1 VRYQSSLLSPKFGFF
16 KRKTSDNFHEKNSQT
31 DSIQAVTDK
40 ELLEIIEKEKKLLE
54 RDLISDLEPTRRS
67 VLECLDRLRTSADD
81 LEEQELKVENPQFES
96 LINNSKRILI
106 TSIKKESYIDSSE
119 INDYENAVK
128 FKNNLEL
135 LINRFGQVGDSH
147 NRILNEFMRKQLN
160 KLKNEFDNLSSLL
173 KQVTKILSIKESEI
187 SKNIVCR
194 DDLIMFKEKLTER
207 KDKQDRL
214 LELTDEGTTIDK
226 NIESSKREYDDFHES
241 EEFLNTTNTLEKIND
256 RKKEIGRFE
265 RNLINMVSNLSRPI
279 TKFSYLASKE
289 TQGRLALI
297 QNQPLEIFGD
307 KSHYIQLFGELRK
320 QVVDK
325 SIQIKDPEKT
335 IHQIDEIV
343 NSLPSLSVELENLKE
358 ELIHL
363 ESSISSKNMRHMEDM
378 KSKTEMYEKYRSEN
392 VSQIEETKNNIIELD
407 SSIEILKKK
416 IEENV
421 LEITNINYSILRDQ
435 N

>member
-1 VRYQSSLLSPKFGFF
+1 MSPKFGFF
-16 KRKTSDNFHEKNSQT
+16 KRKTSDNFHEKKSQT
-31 DSIQAVTDK
+31 DSIQTVTDK

-67 VLECLDRLRTSADD
+67 VIECLDRLRTSADD

-173 KQVTKILSIKESEI
+173 KQVTKILSVKESEI
-187 SKNIVCR
+187 NKNIACR

-214 LELTDEGTTIDK
+214 LELTDEATTIDK

-241 EEFLNTTNTLEKIND
+241 EEFLNTTNTLEKINN
-256 RKKEIGRFE
+256 RKMEIGRFE

-307 KSHYIQLFGELRK
+307 KSRYIQLFGELRK

-343 NSLPSLSVELENLKE
+343 NSLPSLSVELKNLKE

-363 ESSISSKNMRHMEDM
+363 ESSISSKNIRHMEEM

-421 LEITNINYSILRDQ
+421 LEILNTRYIIR
-435 N
+435 

>member
-1 VRYQSSLLSPKFGFF
+1 MRYQSSLLSPKFGFF

-119 INDYENAVK
+119 IEDYENAVK

-187 SKNIVCR
+187 SKNIAIR

-256 RKKEIGRFE
+256 RKMEIGRFE

-297 QNQPLEIFGD
+297 QNQPLEIFSN

-343 NSLPSLSVELENLKE
+343 NSLPSLSVELENLKK
-358 ELIHL
+358 ELVHL

-378 KSKTEMYEKYRSEN
+378 KSKTEMYEKYRLEN
-392 VSQIEETKNNIIELD
+392 VSKIKETKNNIIELD
-407 SSIEILKKK
+407 SSIDILKKK

-421 LEITNINYSILRDQ
+421 LEILNTRYFIRQ
-435 N
+435 

>member
-1 VRYQSSLLSPKFGFF
+1 MSPKFGFF
-16 KRKTSDNFHEKNSQT
+16 KRKTSLNFNEKKSQT
-31 DSIQAVTDK
+31 DSVQTVTDK
-40 ELLEIIEKEKKLLE
+40 ELLEIVEKEKKLLE
-54 RDLISDLEPTRRS
+54 SDLISDLEPVRRS
-67 VLECLDRLRTSADD
+67 VLDCLDRLRTGADD

-173 KQVTKILSIKESEI
+173 KEVTKILSVKESEI
-187 SKNIVCR
+187 NKNIVCR

-207 KDKQDRL
+207 KEKQDRL
-214 LELTDEGTTIDK
+214 LELTDEGTTIAK
-226 NIESSKREYDDFHES
+226 NIELNRREYNDFHES

-289 TQGRLALI
+289 TQGRLTLL
-297 QNQPLEIFGD
+297 QNQPLEIFAD
-307 KSHYIQLFGELRK
+307 KSQYIALLGELRK

-343 NSLPSLSVELENLKE
+343 NSLPSLSVELKNLKN

-378 KSKTEMYEKYRSEN
+378 KSKTEMYEKYRAEN
-392 VSQIEETKNNIIELD
+392 VSKIEETRNSIIELD

-416 IEENV
+416 IEEKV

-435 N
+435 P

>member
-1 VRYQSSLLSPKFGFF
+1 LSPKFGFF

-54 RDLISDLEPTRRS
+54 KDLISDLEPTRRS
-67 VLECLDRLRTSADD
+67 VIECLDRLRTGADD
-81 LEEQELKVENPQFES
+81 LEKQELKVENPQFES

-173 KQVTKILSIKESEI
+173 KQVTKILSVKESEI
-187 SKNIVCR
+187 NKNIACR

-214 LELTDEGTTIDK
+214 LELTDEGIAIDM
-226 NIESSKREYDDFHES
+226 NIESSKRQYEDFHES
-241 EEFLNTTNTLEKIND
+241 EEFLNTTDTLEKINN
-256 RKKEIGRFE
+256 RKKEIARFE
-265 RNLINMVSNLSRPI
+265 RDLINMVSNLSRPI

-289 TQGRLALI
+289 TQGRLALL
-297 QNQPLEIFGD
+297 QNHPLEIFGD
-307 KSHYIQLFGELRK
+307 KLQYIQLFGELRK

-335 IHQIDEIV
+335 INQIDEIV
-343 NSLPSLSVELENLKE
+343 NSLPSLSVEVENLKK

-363 ESSISSKNMRHMEDM
+363 ESSISSKNMKHMEDM

-392 VSQIEETKNNIIELD
+392 ISKIEETKHNIIELD
-407 SSIEILKKK
+407 SSIDILKKK

-421 LEITNINYSILRDQ
+421 FAITNTNYVIATAA

>member
-1 VRYQSSLLSPKFGFF
+1 MSPKFGFF
-16 KRKTSDNFHEKNSQT
+16 KRKTSDFHEKNSQT
-31 DSIQAVTDK
+31 DSIQTVTDK

-67 VLECLDRLRTSADD
+67 VIECLDRLRTSADD

-173 KQVTKILSIKESEI
+173 KQVTKILSVKESEI
-187 SKNIVCR
+187 NKNIACR
-194 DDLIMFKEKLTER
+194 DDLIMFKEKLAER

-214 LELTDEGTTIDK
+214 LELTNESIAIDK

-241 EEFLNTTNTLEKIND
+241 EEFLNITNTLEKINN

-289 TQGRLALI
+289 TQGRLALL

-307 KSHYIQLFGELRK
+307 KSQYLQLFSELRK

-343 NSLPSLSVELENLKE
+343 SSLPSLSVELENLKK

-392 VSQIEETKNNIIELD
+392 VSQMEEMKNNIIELD
-407 SSIEILKKK
+407 SSIDILKKK

>member
-1 VRYQSSLLSPKFGFF
+1 MSPKFGFF
-16 KRKTSDNFHEKNSQT
+16 KRKTSLNFNEKKSQT
-31 DSIQAVTDK
+31 DSVQTVTDK
-40 ELLEIIEKEKKLLE
+40 ELLEIVEKEKKLLE
-54 RDLISDLEPTRRS
+54 SDLISDLEPARRS
-67 VLECLDRLRTSADD
+67 VLDCLDRLRTGADD

-173 KQVTKILSIKESEI
+173 KEVTKILSVKESEI
-187 SKNIVCR
+187 NKNIVCR

-207 KDKQDRL
+207 KEKQDRL
-214 LELTDEGTTIDK
+214 LELTDEGTTIAK
-226 NIESSKREYDDFHES
+226 NIELSSREYNDFHES
-241 EEFLNTTNTLEKIND
+241 EEFLNTTKTLEKIND

-289 TQGRLALI
+289 TQGRLTLL
-297 QNQPLEIFGD
+297 QNQPLEIFAD
-307 KSHYIQLFGELRK
+307 KSQYIALLGELRK

-343 NSLPSLSVELENLKE
+343 NSLPSLSVELKNLKN

-378 KSKTEMYEKYRSEN
+378 KSKTEMYEKYRAEN
-392 VSQIEETKNNIIELD
+392 VSKIEETRNSIIELD

-416 IEENV
+416 IEEKV

-435 N
+435 P

>member
-1 VRYQSSLLSPKFGFF
+1 LSPKFGFF
-16 KRKTSDNFHEKNSQT
+16 KRKTSDNFHEKKSQT
-31 DSIQAVTDK
+31 DSIQTVTDK
-40 ELLEIIEKEKKLLE
+40 ELLEILEKEKKLLE

-67 VLECLDRLRTSADD
+67 VIECLDRLRTSADD

-119 INDYENAVK
+119 IEDYENAVK

-173 KQVTKILSIKESEI
+173 KQVTKILSVKESEI
-187 SKNIVCR
+187 NKNIACR

-214 LELTDEGTTIDK
+214 LELTDEGTTIVK

-241 EEFLNTTNTLEKIND
+241 EEFLNTTNTLEKI
-256 RKKEIGRFE
+256 KYTKMEIGRFE

-279 TKFSYLASKE
+279 TKFSYLAPKE
-289 TQGRLALI
+289 TQGRLALL

-307 KSHYIQLFGELRK
+307 KSQYIQLFGELRK

-343 NSLPSLSVELENLKE
+343 SSLPSLSVELENLKG

-363 ESSISSKNMRHMEDM
+363 ESSISSKNMRRMEDM
-378 KSKTEMYEKYRSEN
+378 KSKKEMYEKYRSEN
-392 VSQIEETKNNIIELD
+392 VSKIKETKNNIIELD
-407 SSIEILKKK
+407 SSIDLLKKK

-421 LEITNINYSILRDQ
+421 LEILNTRYFIRQ
-435 N
+435 

>member
-1 VRYQSSLLSPKFGFF
+1 MSPKFGFF
-16 KRKTSDNFHEKNSQT
+16 KRKTSLNFNEKKSQT
-31 DSIQAVTDK
+31 DSVQTVTDK
-40 ELLEIIEKEKKLLE
+40 ELLEIVEKEKKLLE
-54 RDLISDLEPTRRS
+54 SDLISDLEPVRRS
-67 VLECLDRLRTSADD
+67 VLDCLDRLRTGADD

-173 KQVTKILSIKESEI
+173 KEVTKILSVKESEI
-187 SKNIVCR
+187 NKNIVCR

-207 KDKQDRL
+207 KEKQDRL
-214 LELTDEGTTIDK
+214 LELTDEGTTIAK
-226 NIESSKREYDDFHES
+226 NIELNRREYNDFHES

-289 TQGRLALI
+289 TQGRLTLL
-297 QNQPLEIFGD
+297 QNQPLEIFAD
-307 KSHYIQLFGELRK
+307 KSQYIALLGELRK

-343 NSLPSLSVELENLKE
+343 NSLPSLSVELKNLKN

-378 KSKTEMYEKYRSEN
+378 KSKTEMYEKYRTEN
-392 VSQIEETKNNIIELD
+392 VSKIEETRNSIIELD

-416 IEENV
+416 IEEKV

-435 N
+435 P